1 VKDPLADLPAI
12 LQQKNQSVKFDVA
25 RIDLE
30 ELYRVLCRNRDKN
43 PEDCYE
49 ELAKGCSLPALSHIT
64 YATSVLGEEDGY

>member
-49 ELAKGCSLPALSHIT
+49 ELAKGCSPPPPPCSLSYHVRNQC
-64 YATSVLGEEDGY
+64 SW